1 MKVTLIR
8 EAVIDGVLKAA
19 GTEMEVD
26 KARQLEFAVLGIIE
40 VEKDQIRKAVK
51 KPAEKRTTKRK
62 FK

>member
-1 MKVTLIR
+1 MKVKLIR

-40 VEKDQIRKAVK
+40 VEKEQIRKAVK

-62 FK
+62 YK